1 VKSLFLQQLK
11 ENFLT
16 HKITVMTIDI
26 TDSNFQD
33 VVIDAG
39 KPAVIDFWAEWCGPC
54 RMLTP
59 IVKELSTEYEGRV
72 VVGKVDVDS
81 NPGISAKYGIRN
93 IPTLLFFKDG
103 QVVDKQV
110 GVVPKGSLVAKI
122 DALLK

>member
-1 VKSLFLQQLK
+1 
-11 ENFLT
+11 
-16 HKITVMTIDI
+16 MTIEI
-26 TDSNFQD
+26 TDTNFQE
-33 VVIDAG
+33 VVIEAG

-59 IVKELSTEYEGRV
+59 IIKELSTEYEGRV

-110 GVVPKGSLVAKI
+110 GVVPKGALVNKI